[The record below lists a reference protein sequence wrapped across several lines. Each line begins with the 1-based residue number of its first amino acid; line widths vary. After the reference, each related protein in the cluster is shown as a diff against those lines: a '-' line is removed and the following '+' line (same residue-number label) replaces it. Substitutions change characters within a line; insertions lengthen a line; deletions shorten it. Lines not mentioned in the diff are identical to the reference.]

1 MATNAVYITNLASF
15 LPNEAVKNDEI
26 EDVLGYINDTKSRI
40 KAMILRSNGIK
51 SRYYAINKKTGKLNF
66 NNAQITAKAIASLA
80 SDSFSLNDI
89 DCISCGTS
97 LPDQIAPGHGVMVHG
112 ELGSPACEVHTTA
125 GVCVAGMTAL
135 KYAYLAVLAGQ
146 SKNAVATGSEL
157 VSSLMLA
164 KNFER
169 ESESRL
175 KDIEQ
180 RPEIAFEKDFLRWML
195 SDGAGALL
203 LQNKPAAS
211 GLSLKIEWIDI
222 LSHANSVETC
232 MYCGADKDETGY
244 LKGWREYDSQDDIA
258 NNSVM
263 ALKQDVKLLNEHIV
277 EFTIEKSLPATI
289 KKHNLHPEQIDYFL
303 PHISSE
309 YFRHRVAKGLDNIG
323 FSIPQ
328 EKWFTNLAE
337 CGNIGS
343 ASMFVMLEE
352 LFKSGQL
359 RAGNK
364 LLCFVPE
371 SGRFSTSFMLLTV
384 V

>member
-1 MATNAVYITNLASF
+1 
-15 LPNEAVKNDEI
+15 
-26 EDVLGYINDTKSRI
+26 
-40 KAMILRSNGIK
+40 
-51 SRYYAINKKTGKLNF
+51 
-66 NNAQITAKAIASLA
+66 
-80 SDSFSLNDI
+80 
-89 DCISCGTS
+89 
-97 LPDQIAPGHGVMVHG
+97 
-112 ELGSPACEVHTTA
+112 
-125 GVCVAGMTAL
+125 
-135 KYAYLAVLAGQ
+135 VLAGQ
-146 SKNAVATGSEL
+146 SNNAVAAGSEL
-157 VSSLMLA
+157 VSLLMLA
-164 KNFER
+164 KNFEK

-175 KDIEQ
+175 KGIEQ

-195 SDGAGALL
+195 SDGAGAVL

-222 LSHANSVETC
+222 LSHANAMEAC

-244 LKGWREYDSQDDIA
+244 LKGWREYDSQDEIV
-258 NNSVM
+258 NNSIM
-263 ALKQDVKLLNEHIV
+263 SLKQDVKLLNEHII

-289 KKHNLHPEQIDYFL
+289 KKHDLDPEQIDYFL

-309 YFRHRVAKGLDNIG
+309 YFRHRVAKGMENIG
-323 FSIPQ
+323 FPIPQ
-328 EKWFTNLAE
+328 EKWFTNLAT

-359 RAGNK
+359 KAGNK

-384 V
+384 VQRDLK